1 VLRLT
6 VFGGLSL
13 QRDGSRL
20 EGAAAQPKRLALLA
34 ALAASGGKGMAREKL
49 MALLWPDAD
58 DERARRNLAQAV
70 YALRQELGDDAL
82 QGGTWDLRLNDSII
96 NADLADFEE
105 ARRSGALERAA
116 GHYTGPFLEGFAAS
130 GSAEFDRWAESRRTE
145 LAHDAAAVLDGLI
158 AQLEARG
165 DDRAAVEWLRRRIS
179 FDPHDGKVAARL
191 MLALAR
197 AGDPGSARGFARS
210 FQAALA
216 EDLGLPPDGEVES
229 ALRAIDRMPV
239 QSHTAEMEIATRRQT
254 PVSPI
259 APAMAT
265 SAGAGP
271 VVQGPRRGLL
281 TLLVA
286 VVAVLVVGGAL
297 LARRMIRRPAT
308 IETVSIGRIADYR
321 PSPREELIGPVGD
334 LLATSLARSPAL
346 RVVSTARMYEL
357 LSRDTTRQQA
367 TSTLADIARLAGATQ
382 VVEGALYPL
391 PDGRLMLDLRRVDLK
406 SGEVLGVA
414 RAQAADAFSL
424 VDSATAVLLSSLGA
438 AVPAGSIAASTTASL
453 AAYRLYEQGLRAW
466 FRFDRPSAERLFLAA
481 LSEDSTFAMAA
492 YYAAR
497 VSTRWPDMLARLHHV
512 NRLADR
518 TAERERLLI
527 RAGTALMMSDPLL
540 GVYADSLVTRY
551 PEEVEGYYYAGSARN
566 AFGDFLGSLPY
577 YERVVTMDSI
587 ARFPTGIDCRACNA
601 LAGIFSSFIALDSL
615 AAAERN
621 IERWLRLLPN
631 SPPAWQWY
639 AEVLSITG
647 RYDQAMVAARRYDSL
662 STPEPLARVQQG
674 NNLIRQGLADS
685 AAALLLAQSR
695 LASGQELL
703 ETLWF
708 RTIALREAGRGPEAL
723 EAAVRYR
730 TVARGTSTVPAAQH
744 SGALLQGIAL
754 ESMGRMRDAAAV
766 YDSAARWE
774 FPDDFPSSAARRVTW
789 VLTHA
794 ASALAAA
801 GDTTRLA
808 RLADSIKVLGVRSG
822 FGRDR
827 LLHHHVR
834 GLLWSAR
841 GQDSLAIEE
850 FRAAIYS
857 PTAGYTRT
865 NLELGKIYLRRK
877 QPREAIAVLEPA
889 LRGSVEASNL
899 YAPRRE
905 IHALLAQAYIEIG
918 DGDRAAIHRK
928 IIGR

>member
-1 VLRLT
+1 MLRLT

-13 QRDGSRL
+13 QRDGIRL

-34 ALAASGGKGMAREKL
+34 ALAASGGKGMGREKL
-49 MALLWPDAD
+49 MALLWPEAD

-70 YALRQELGDDAL
+70 YALRQELGEDAL
-82 QGGTWDLRLNDSII
+82 QGGTWDLRINDVVLTS
-96 NADLADFEE
+96 DLVEFEQ
-105 ARRSGALERAA
+105 ARASGALEQAA
-116 GHYTGPFLEGFAAS
+116 AAYTGPFLDGFSAS
-130 GSAEFDRWAESRRTE
+130 GSGEFDRWADTRRAE
-145 LAHDAAAVLDGLI
+145 LEHEHASVLDALTTRDEKKGDFRAASTWLRKR
-158 AQLEARG
+158 AKADPE
-165 DDRAAVEWLRRRIS
+165 DDR
-179 FDPHDGKVAARL
+179 VAARL
-191 MLALAR
+191 TDAIAR
-197 AGDPGSARGFARS
+197 AGGPAAAPHDGTAVQPGITALESSAPADPGTHRRNRLLIGGLI
-210 FQAALA
+210 AALVVA
-216 EDLGLPPDGEVES
+216 
-229 ALRAIDRMPV
+229 AAIFAARRF
-239 QSHTAEMEIATRRQT
+239 TR
-254 PVSPI
+254 
-259 APAMAT
+259 T
-265 SAGAGP
+265 SAG
-271 VVQGPRRGLL
+271 
-281 TLLVA
+281 
-286 VVAVLVVGGAL
+286 
-297 LARRMIRRPAT
+297 
-308 IETVSIGRIADYR
+308 IETVSIGRLADYR
-321 PSPREELIGPVGD
+321 PQPREELIGPVGD
-334 LLATSLARSPAL
+334 LLATSLARSHAL

-367 TSTLADIARLAGATQ
+367 NSTLADIARLAGATQ

-424 VDSATAVLLSSLGA
+424 VDSATAALLSSLGA
-438 AVPAGSIAASTTASL
+438 AVPTGSIAASTTASL

-497 VSTRWPDMLARLHHV
+497 VSTKWPDMLSRLHYV

-527 RAGTALMMSDPLL
+527 RAGTALMMSDPLI

-566 AFGDFLGSLPY
+566 AAGDFMGALPY
-577 YERVVTMDSI
+577 FERVVMMDSI

-601 LAGIFSSFIALDSL
+601 MTGIFSSFVAVDSL

-631 SPPAWQWY
+631 SPAAWQWY

-708 RTIALREAGRGPEAL
+708 RTIALREAGRGAEAL

-730 TVARGTSTVPAAQH
+730 TVARGTSTTPAAQH

-754 ESMGRMRDAAAV
+754 ESMGRMREAAAL
-766 YDSAARWE
+766 YDTAARWV
-774 FPDDFPSSAARRVTW
+774 FPNDFPSSAARRVSW
-789 VLTHA
+789 VLTHEA
-794 ASALAAA
+794 AALAAL
-801 GDTTRLA
+801 GDTIRLP
-808 RLADSIKVLGVRSG
+808 RLADSIKALGVGSG

-834 GLLWSAR
+834 GLLWVAR

-857 PTAGYTRT
+857 ITAGYTRT
-865 NLELGKIYLRRK
+865 NMELGKIYLRRN
-877 QPREAIAVLEPA
+877 QPREAIAILEPA
-889 LRGSVEASNL
+889 LRGSLEASNL
-899 YAPRRE
+899 YAPRRD
-905 IHALLAQAYIEIG
+905 IHALLAQAYIAIG
-918 DGDRAAIHRK
+918 DGDRAAEHRRFA
-928 IIGR
+928 GR